1 MFLWSNTKHD
11 EHRDRNK
18 STIGSDGIKSGVF
31 FIKSL
36 GQNLF
41 SCSADFIIIADDLVS
56 AHFIFWSGGG

>member
-1 MFLWSNTKHD
+1 MMN
-11 EHRDRNK
+11 RNK

-56 AHFIFWSGGG
+56 AHFIFWSGGGGR